1 MDSILPTSPPQLT
14 SSTPYWH
21 ITGTQ
26 STLLQRNQSKDNV
39 LAVVAVGISTT
50 ADGDL
55 SANMISACSVGQTKF
70 IQPYLDAYFLDGYIG
85 STGTFFRV
93 YISSACK
100 LTVTLAQSG
109 DKDYAWIR
117 VLFINGYI

>member
-1 MDSILPTSPPQLT
+1 M
-14 SSTPYWH
+14 PYWH

-26 STLLQRNQSKDNV
+26 STLLQRNLSKDNV

-55 SANMISACSVGQTKF
+55 SENRISACSVGQTKF
-70 IQPYLDAYFLDGYIG
+70 IQPYLDAYFLDGYSG

-109 DKDYAWIR
+109 DKDYASIR